1 MLAIVQCVYRM
12 INAIPIVQL
21 KLVKQNIPELILSND
36 MYQILQNNHGHLYF
50 AIEFEIN
57 ISQKNQNMIYKC

>member
-1 MLAIVQCVYRM
+1 M

-50 AIEFEIN
+50 ISGQIVEFEIN